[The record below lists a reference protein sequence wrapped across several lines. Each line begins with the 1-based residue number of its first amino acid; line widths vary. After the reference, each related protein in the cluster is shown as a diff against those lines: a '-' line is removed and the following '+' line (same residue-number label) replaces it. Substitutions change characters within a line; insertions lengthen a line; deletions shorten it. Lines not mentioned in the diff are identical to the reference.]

1 MMSRLLRV
9 LLVSLWLVLGLALIL
24 VPWSDVWDANYFL
37 YQYPAL
43 ALFLKNPF
51 LRGTISGLGFLNV
64 LLSLEAF
71 RHRTAAMA
79 TRT

>member
-1 MMSRLLRV
+1 MMSRILRV
-9 LLVSLWLVLGLALIL
+9 LLVLLWLALGLALIL
-24 VPWSDVWDANYFL
+24 VPWSDIWDTNYFL

-43 ALFLKNPF
+43 ALVLKNSY
-51 LRGTISGLGFLNV
+51 LRGAISGLGILNV

-71 RHRTAAMA
+71 RHRAAAVA

>member
-1 MMSRLLRV
+1 MMSRILRLLLV
-9 LLVSLWLVLGLALIL
+9 LLWLALGLALIL
-24 VPWSDVWDANYFL
+24 VPWSDIWDTNFFL

-51 LRGTISGLGFLNV
+51 LRGAISGLGFLNV

-71 RHRTAAMA
+71 RHRTPTVA

>member
-1 MMSRLLRV
+1 MMIRMLRLLLV
-9 LLVSLWLVLGLALIL
+9 LLWLALGLGLIL
-24 VPWSDVWDANYFL
+24 VPWSGLWDTNYFL

-43 ALFLKNPF
+43 ALFLTNPF
-51 LRGTISGLGFLNV
+51 LRGAISGLGFLNV

-71 RHRTAAMA
+71 RRQPAAVA

>member
-1 MMSRLLRV
+1 MISRILRLL
-9 LLVSLWLVLGLALIL
+9 LALLWLALGLALIL
-24 VPWSDVWDANYFL
+24 VPWSDIWDTNFFL

-43 ALFLKNPF
+43 ALFLNNPF
-51 LRGTISGLGFLNV
+51 LRGAISGLGFVNV

-71 RHRTAAMA
+71 RHRTATVA